1 MMFLLDQ
8 TVKRYPGLTSPST
21 FLNLPSYLHEEGFAS
36 DRIECATYDFD
47 MTAALIGKWADDR
60 SEEVEYVTG
69 GQRPGKN
76 THPVKKYQGYD
87 TLLAL
92 DFEPERDGEPELSKE
107 DATALL
113 RNPEKLRE
121 ELQRML
127 RGE

>member
-1 MMFLLDQ
+1 M
-8 TVKRYPGLTSPST
+8 VSPSS
-21 FLNLPSYLHEEGFAS
+21 FLNLPSHLHEEGFAP

-60 SEEVEYVTG
+60 AEEVEYVTG
-69 GQRPGKN
+69 GHRPGKN

-87 TLLAL
+87 TLLGL
-92 DFEPERDGEPELSKE
+92 DVDLERDGEPELSKE

-127 RGE
+127 RGD